1 MPAIETPS
9 AIMDFFNRYQDQNRV
24 HTKSLIS
31 TLFGDLVVPQGGKI
45 WVKTISKLL
54 EPLGINN
61 RLVRTS
67 LFRLSEE
74 GWLQSTKSG
83 RNSYYQLTNVADSQT
98 RLAEKLIY
106 YPHEKQWDG
115 LWTLV
120 FLVMDFDE
128 SARQQLEQE
137 LNWLG
142 FGLVAKYVWAHPCVA
157 VEQVAERARKLDL
170 VDKVICMRCQNSYQP
185 EIGLA
190 VEDQLMA
197 SRCLPLAE
205 VESEYQHFIDAFK
218 SLIVDGVPKLR
229 ECPEKDQLA
238 LRLVLLDAYRRII
251 LRDPHLPGALLPD
264 NWVGNKAYELCRN
277 IYQHIAPGADRY
289 YRELIL
295 LAEPSLLGS
304 QKHCFAKRFNL
315 SSIDDCTA

>member
-1 MPAIETPS
+1 MPERETPS
-9 AIMDFFNRYQDQNRV
+9 LIMDFLDRYRQLNKV

-31 TLFGDLVVPQGGKI
+31 TLFGDVVVPQGGKV
-45 WVKTISKLL
+45 WVETISGIL
-54 EPLGINN
+54 EPLGINS

-83 RNSYYQLTNVADSQT
+83 RNSFYQLTPVAESQT

-106 YPHEKQWDG
+106 YPQEKQWDG

-120 FLVMDFDE
+120 FLVMDNIDE

-142 FGLVAKYVWAHPCVA
+142 FGLVAKYVWAHPCVS
-157 VEQVAERARKLDL
+157 VEQVAERAKKLDL
-170 VDKVICMRCQNSYQP
+170 ADKVICMRCENSYQP
-185 EIGLA
+185 DKGLA

-197 SRCLPLAE
+197 SRCLPVAD
-205 VESEYQHFIDAFK
+205 VETEYQHYIDTFAP
-218 SLIVDGVPKLR
+218 SIGSSSNKLSACG
-229 ECPEKDQLA
+229 EQDQLS
-238 LRLVLLDAYRRII
+238 LRLILMDAYRRII
-251 LRDPHLPGALLPD
+251 LRDPHLPRALLPEPWIGD
-264 NWVGNKAYELCRN
+264 AAHELCRD
-277 IYQHIAPGADRY
+277 IYQQIAPAADRY

-295 LAEPSLLGS
+295 QAGSSLLDS
-304 QKHCFAKRFNL
+304 AKLHYSTRFNL
-315 SSIDDCTA
+315 NSIDD